1 MFKTTVG
8 ATSADDDYLATAY
21 LRPETAQGIFIN
33 FKNVLDTSRRKLPF
47 GIAQIGK
54 AFRNEVTPGNFIFR
68 TREFEQMEM
77 EYFCRAE
84 DAAEIHQQWIDDF
97 QKWFHSLGISPE
109 NLKLYEQNAKEL
121 AHYAA
126 RTVDILYRFFPERE
140 DEDADPDFI
149 YLLGDRTGY
158 DTITAFDVTSD
169 TEFSVTWSAF
179 FAGWKAL
186 FSEVHPAHI
195 FGADDPAAAA
205 TAENV
210 ALREWSHEGA
220 ILRYVFFHS
229 IALASLVGLLVTLQ
243 AR

>member
-84 DAAEIHQQWIDDF
+84 DAPRIHQEFIDGF
-97 QKWFHSLGISPE
+97 QDWFNSLGISSD
-109 NLKLYEQNAKEL
+109 NLKLYEQTERRTY
-121 AHYAA
+121 HITPIA
-126 RTVDILYRFFPERE
+126 RLIFCIAFFPERE
-140 DEDADPDFI
+140 NEEAQFDELMGIANRTDFD
-149 YLLGDRTGY
+149 L
-158 DTITAFDVTSD
+158 
-169 TEFSVTWSAF
+169 
-179 FAGWKAL
+179 KAT
-186 FSEVHPAHI
+186 FEK
-195 FGADDPAAAA
+195 
-205 TAENV
+205 
-210 ALREWSHEGA
+210 
-220 ILRYVFFHS
+220 
-229 IALASLVGLLVTLQ
+229 
-243 AR
+243 ARRRGRKAN